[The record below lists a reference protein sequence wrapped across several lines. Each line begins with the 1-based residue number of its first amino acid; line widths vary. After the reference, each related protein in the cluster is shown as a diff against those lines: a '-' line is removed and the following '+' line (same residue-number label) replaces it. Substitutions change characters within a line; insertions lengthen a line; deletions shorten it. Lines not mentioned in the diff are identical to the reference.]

1 MKPNILFIMTDQQR
15 FDTIR
20 ALGNKL
26 IYTPNMDRL
35 VKRGVS
41 FKNAYSPCPVCV
53 PARYT
58 IRTGCDSR
66 HTRSFKNQIAPG
78 VNGQKSTIEERCGLY
93 LAKTMQ
99 KLGYRTFG
107 IGKFHTSPWDENLG
121 FDVHLHSEELYDNQ
135 DQRKRDSYVKWLRE
149 YHPKFNFVEALMGE
163 RTEMYYQP
171 QISIVP
177 AELGVENWAAEQAV
191 DQIDKKEIKP
201 YFGFVSFI
209 GPHPPFAPPIPYNRM
224 YNPDKMENP
233 LDSDIAIDFM
243 DEQMKYMNH
252 MIWAE
257 DLSKPHIRILKARY
271 YGEISYIDSCLGK
284 ILDAVEKRPDANNT
298 LIVFTSDHGDNLG
311 DHHSWQKEC
320 FFDTAMKIP
329 FIVSW
334 PEKLPQNTTHEGLAS
349 LTDLFGIATN
359 AAGQTELR
367 DGVDILEIAK
377 GQGKPRDHIVGLY
390 GLPGS
395 NLFKIMIRENKWK
408 LNCFANGGTM
418 QLFDLASDPNET
430 INQVNN
436 FPEVVKKLYAIAVSE
451 CQHPGLKDALENGKL
466 KTFSYHERPK
476 GRYYQFDGSRGV
488 KGFPEQPEQA
498 LIDFQTKKW
507 EF

>member
-1 MKPNILFIMTDQQR
+1 MQPNILFIMTDQQR
-15 FDTIR
+15 FDTIQ
-20 ALGNKL
+20 ALGNQK

-66 HTRSFKNQIAPG
+66 NTRTFKNQVAPAAI
-78 VNGQKSTIEERCGLY
+78 GQKKTMEERCGLY
-93 LAKTMQ
+93 LGKTMRN
-99 KLGYRTFG
+99 LGYRTFG
-107 IGKFHTSPWDENLG
+107 IGKFHSLPWDEDLG
-121 FDVHLHSEELYDNQ
+121 YDVHLHSEELYDDQ

-149 YHPKFNFVEALMGE
+149 NHPAYDYVEALMGE

-171 QISIVP
+171 QVSIVP
-177 AELGVENWAAEQAV
+177 AELGVENWAAEQTIQ
-191 DQIDKKEIKP
+191 QINHKSEKP

-224 YNPDKMENP
+224 YNPDNMENSIV
-233 LDSDIAIDFM
+233 SDISIDLM
-243 DEQMKYMNH
+243 DEQMLYMNH

-257 DLSKPHIRILKARY
+257 DISPSHIRILKARY
-271 YGEISYIDSCLGK
+271 YGEISYIDNCLGK
-284 ILDAVEKRPDANNT
+284 ILDAVEKRKDADNT

-320 FFDTAMKIP
+320 FFDTAIKIP

-334 PEKLPQNTTHEGLAS
+334 PKQLPQNTTHEALAS

-367 DGVDILEIAK
+367 DGVNLIEIIKNKSKA
-377 GQGKPRDHIVGLY
+377 RNHVVGLY
-390 GLPGS
+390 GLPGTF
-395 NLFKIMIRENKWK
+395 LFKIMIRETKWK
-408 LNCFANGGTM
+408 LNFYANGGKK
-418 QLFDLASDPNET
+418 QLFDLLSDPQET
-430 INQVNN
+430 INQIEK
-436 FPEVVKKLYAIAVSE
+436 FPEIAKKLYEIALQE
-451 CQHPGLKDALENGKL
+451 CQHPGLKDSVENGNL
-466 KTFSYHERPK
+466 KIFPYQERPK
-476 GRYYQFDGSRGV
+476 GRYYQFDASRGV
-488 KGFPEQPEQA
+488 TGFPNNPADA
-498 LIDFQTKKW
+498 LMNYQSKKW